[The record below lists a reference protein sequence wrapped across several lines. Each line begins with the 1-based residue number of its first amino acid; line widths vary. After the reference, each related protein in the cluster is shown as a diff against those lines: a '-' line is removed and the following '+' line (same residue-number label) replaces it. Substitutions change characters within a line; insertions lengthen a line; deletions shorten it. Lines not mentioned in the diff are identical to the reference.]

1 MVSLRIILDGDG
13 VAADL
18 RERGLESIHL
28 GNDVPPIRVS
38 YLSHGMESGKPSVA
52 FIFEL
57 PGGKQYV
64 VAETSAALLIAAAQ
78 AVKAKAKMEGFE
90 L

>member
-1 MVSLRIILDGDG
+1 MVSIRIILDGDG
-13 VAADL
+13 AAQDL

-28 GNDVPPIRVS
+28 GNEAPPIRVS

-57 PGGKQYV
+57 PGGKQFV

-78 AVKAKAKMEGFE
+78 AVKTKAATEGFK